1 MPRVTTIFRIFAL
14 LTLAALGLTIA
25 GGILGSPVAN
35 NENVGSI
42 LRKAAACVYAGIYI
56 FLVLAYFGT
65 FSYRWHLRS
74 YRRNVRP
81 CHTLS
86 SSPFPSNTFP

>member
-14 LTLAALGLTIA
+14 LVLAALGLSIA
-25 GGILGSPVAN
+25 GGILGSPVAE

-42 LRKAAACVYAGIYI
+42 LRKAAACLYAGVYI
-56 FLVLAYFGT
+56 LLVLAYFGT

-74 YRRNVRP
+74 YRRNVRLYDV
-81 CHTLS
+81 LS
-86 SSPFPSNTFP
+86 SPLFF